1 MQNTDLIFM
10 GKFMKR
16 ICIFLFSGTGM
27 TKYVIDHLAQ
37 ALELLSLQVDVYPI
51 EEVQLQQISFDDY
64 DRLGIAYPVHAFN
77 APKIVVNFAKQ
88 LPDDLSKNVFLIS
101 TAGEDHPINYSS
113 SQLLMKILRK
123 KQCSV
128 FYDKQLYMPSNFA
141 IQYDEAKVA
150 AILSTVDNAIPQ
162 ITQEIS
168 SSMERKQSANAL
180 STCMA
185 TLGRA
190 EWFGAIWLGKLF
202 YADKHCNHCGICAAN
217 CPNRNITNG
226 NKVRF
231 RWHCGLCMRCLYICP
246 QRAIKIRW
254 PFRFLKFN
262 EWYANDK
269 LAIGRR
275 KRT

>member
-1 MQNTDLIFM
+1 
-10 GKFMKR
+10 MKQ

-27 TKYVIDHLAQ
+27 TKYVIEHLAQ
-37 ALELLSLQVDVYPI
+37 ALEKLSAQVDICPI
-51 EEVQLQQISFDDY
+51 EETQIPNIHLNDY
-64 DRLGIAYPVHAFN
+64 DTIGIAYPVHAFN
-77 APKIVVNFAKQ
+77 APKIVINFAKK
-88 LPDDLSKNVFLIS
+88 LPDNLSKNVFLIS
-101 TAGEDHPINYSS
+101 TAGEDHPVNYAS

-141 IQYDEAKVA
+141 IQYDETKVEGL
-150 AILSTVDNAIPQ
+150 LSSVNAAIPQ
-162 ITQEIS
+162 IAQEIS
-168 SSMERKQSANAL
+168 DSAERKQSTSAL

-185 TLGRA
+185 SIGRA
-190 EWFGAIWLGKLF
+190 EWFGAVWLGKLF
-202 YADKHCNHCGICAAN
+202 YADKHCMHCGICSAN
-217 CPNRNITNG
+217 CPNHNITNG

-246 QRAIKIRW
+246 QNAIRIRW

-262 EWYANDK
+262 EWYTNEN